1 MYLGD
6 GFAGAIMVGLAV
18 LALPVAWVAWWFL
31 ASLGEAAANS
41 SSHTTRELPVRR
53 HLPAA

>member
-31 ASLGEAAANS
+31 ASLGEATAHS
-41 SSHTTRELPVRR
+41 SAHTARELPVRR

>member
-41 SSHTTRELPVRR
+41 SAHTARELPVRR

>member
-6 GFAGAIMVGLAV
+6 GFAGAIMVGLAA
-18 LALPVAWVAWWFL
+18 LAVPVAWVAWWFL
-31 ASLGEAAANS
+31 ASLGEATANS
-41 SSHTTRELPVRR
+41 SAHSARKLQVRR

>member
-6 GFAGAIMVGLAV
+6 GFVGAVMVGLAV

-31 ASLGEAAANS
+31 ASLGEGTAYRSA
-41 SSHTTRELPVRR
+41 HTAR
-53 HLPAA
+53 